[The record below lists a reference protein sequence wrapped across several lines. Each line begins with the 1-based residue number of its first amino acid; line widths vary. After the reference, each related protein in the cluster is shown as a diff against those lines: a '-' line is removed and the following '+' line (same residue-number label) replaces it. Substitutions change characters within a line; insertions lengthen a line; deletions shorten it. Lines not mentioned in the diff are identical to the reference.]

1 MLRLFFYIYCAN
13 YETGID
19 KKFFYVY
26 HFIIIIIYMKQLKYK
41 RILLK
46 LSGESLMGT
55 KGFGIDSKVLEFF
68 AEEVKK
74 VHDVGAE
81 VGLVIGGGNIYRGLS
96 ASSQGIDRATGDY
109 MGMLATMINS
119 LALQNAI
126 EKAGI
131 TTRLMSAIKMEAIAE
146 PYIRRRAIRHLE
158 KGRVVILGSGT
169 GHPYFSTD
177 TAASLRAVEIGA
189 DVIIKGTRVDGVFD
203 SDPEKNND
211 AAKFHSITYMDI
223 LKKNLRIMDLTAVS
237 LCQEN
242 NLPMIVFNMDVPD
255 NLYKLVKGENVG
267 TVINNEIKETEK
279 I

>member
-1 MLRLFFYIYCAN
+1 M
-13 YETGID
+13 EE
-19 KKFFYVY
+19 
-26 HFIIIIIYMKQLKYK
+26 LKYK

-55 KGFGIDSKVLEFF
+55 KGFGIDNKVLEFF
-68 AEEVKK
+68 AKEVKK

-96 ASSQGIDRATGDY
+96 AGSQGIDRATGDY

-126 EKAGI
+126 EKTGI

-189 DVIIKGTRVDGVFD
+189 DVIIKGTRVSGVFD
-203 SDPEKNND
+203 SDPEKNHD
-211 AAKFHSITYMDI
+211 AVKFDSITYMEI

-242 NLPMIVFNMDVPD
+242 NLPMIVFNMDVKD
-255 NLYKLVKGENVG
+255 NLYKLVMGENVG
-267 TVINNEIKETEK
+267 TVIYDETKVTEK

>member
-1 MLRLFFYIYCAN
+1 M
-13 YETGID
+13 E
-19 KKFFYVY
+19 K
-26 HFIIIIIYMKQLKYK
+26 LKYK

-68 AEEVKK
+68 AAEVKK

-96 ASSQGIDRATGDY
+96 AGSQGIDRATGDY

-126 EKAGI
+126 EKTGI

-189 DVIIKGTRVDGVFD
+189 DVIIKGTRVNGVFD
-203 SDPEKNND
+203 SDPEKNHD
-211 AAKFHSITYMDI
+211 AVKFDSLNYMDI

-279 I
+279 V